1 MIARKTREEEEEVVA
16 GIYPLVRFH
25 RSFHPEDGQ
34 RQCLVTWRS
43 PQLCTFGYLSRREN
57 SFGRNAI
64 DRRIREKEK
73 KREARGQPEKR
84 EDNGKTEY
92 WLRHV
97 HRPRERHLR
106 QEKSLIDV

>member
-1 MIARKTREEEEEVVA
+1 MLGHLEVIAIVYTWLFIEERKLA
-16 GIYPLVRFH
+16 A
-25 RSFHPEDGQ
+25 
-34 RQCLVTWRS
+34 
-43 PQLCTFGYLSRREN
+43 N

>member
-1 MIARKTREEEEEVVA
+1 MLGHLEVTAIVYTRLFIEERKLA
-16 GIYPLVRFH
+16 A
-25 RSFHPEDGQ
+25 
-34 RQCLVTWRS
+34 
-43 PQLCTFGYLSRREN
+43 N